1 MKNILWKCFGLC
13 AALSVILLLAGRAAR
28 AQATTG
34 TILGQVT
41 DSTGAVIPGATVT
54 AMDEDK
60 GVTFT
65 GRSNGTGNYV
75 ILNLTP
81 GSYTVTASH
90 TGFGNSVQSNAVL
103 VIDQKLLLNFRL
115 APGNVTTTVQVT
127 DQPTMLQTQSAEVG
141 TVIGGEDITALPLL
155 SRNFYDL
162 TLLVPGVAQVGGSI
176 NSNAISV
183 SGQREFANSVLL
195 DGVES
200 TTNRTQDVTVTPSVD
215 SVQEFKVITS
225 SYDAEY
231 GDAAGG
237 VIQVQTKAGTNK
249 FHGTAYEFFRPNFLT
264 AKPYSF
270 GGPEPAPTLKRHNFG
285 GTIGG
290 PIFKDRSFFFF
301 SYEAGRENNAYTYLD
316 STIPVGLIKTQPDGS
331 VDLSGLVDPNA
342 GLDPSFCNGNPCPAA
357 GSVDPIFDPA
367 VQYKCFGFCDA
378 QQFSGNI
385 IPASRVSAAG
395 LNTLLNFYPKP
406 NVTGIRNGWFSNY
419 AVDSPVTANTNQ
431 IDTRFDQVITQ
442 ADRLYAIYH
451 WGSNNQLVTDP
462 YHGGTVVPG
471 AGDADQ
477 ANKQNDGAQSISV
490 TEDHLFSPTKLNEF
504 RFGYTRYYQNQFSLL
519 NGTDY
524 STKYGAGNI
533 TVPGFSA
540 TVGFPYMDLAD
551 GYLAGGSTYKPY
563 HVLDSNYQFTDYV
576 TLTGISGHTI
586 KIGGDLRKLNSHPN
600 FSLFPTG
607 FQYYSSFSTAE
618 TSDATFNASGGYAP
632 YVANGWNA
640 YGGSDI
646 ADLLLGIP
654 QVVDIGL
661 QLTNPHTKSWDLD
674 LYAQDSW
681 KATQKLTINY
691 GLRYEYQNPYTEAQ
705 NHMSNYDVAHNR
717 ILIAGLGGNS
727 NSLVAP
733 RKNQFAPRI
742 GFAYQANSK
751 TVLRGGFG
759 FFYTPEND
767 GREDFLTKNIPYA
780 TQASYFNTPYNGYL
794 AYQLDAGVPRS
805 TTILAPTSGG
815 YIDPS
820 TVPNGPL
827 NVTYALDPNIR
838 TGYSE
843 SFNAAVERQVGSS
856 ISVDLAYVGSV
867 SHALPYQIGDIN
879 QNPLDGTNS
888 YDNRLTTDL
897 GKIQY
902 LTDSGFGNY
911 NSMQLKVSKRES
923 RNLSFLASYTY
934 SHNLDNGPAPFNLG
948 HINNDTPQDPYN
960 LRIEY
965 ASADS
970 DLRHNFVFSGLWR
983 IPIGQGQR
991 YFSNWG
997 TVTNAILGGWQLN
1010 AIYQM
1015 QSGTPV
1021 NVVRGN
1027 NPTGSSAGLRPNLVG
1042 KPELSRGK
1050 RTLAHYF
1057 NTAAFTNDPFSGP
1070 TGDPLALGNAGRNL
1084 VVGPGNINLDASIF
1098 KEVPIFEQAKLQL
1111 RMESFNAL
1119 NTPHFGNPD
1128 GSVSS
1133 GTFGAITRQNGGQ
1146 RDNRKVQLDVKIL
1159 F

>member
-1 MKNILWKCFGLC
+1 MKHILCWCFGLC
-13 AALSVILLLAGRAAR
+13 AAFCVAFLLVGEAN

-34 TILGQVT
+34 LIVGRVT
-41 DSTGAVIPGATVT
+41 DSTGAVIPGAVIT
-54 AMDEDK
+54 ATDNDK

-65 GRSNGTGNYV
+65 GLSDGTGNYV
-75 ILNLTP
+75 ILNAPP
-81 GSYTVTASH
+81 GAYTVTVSH
-90 TGFGNSVQSNAVL
+90 PGFGDATQSNAVL
-103 VIDQKLLLNFRL
+103 AIDQKLLLNFRL
-115 APGNVTTTVQVT
+115 MPGSVATTVEVT
-127 DQPTMLQTQSAEVG
+127 DKPSMLQTQSAEVG

-176 NSNAISV
+176 NSYALSV
-183 SGQREFANSVLL
+183 SGQREFANSILL

-231 GDAAGG
+231 GNAAGG
-237 VIQVQTKAGTNK
+237 VVQVQTKAGSNS

-264 AKPYSF
+264 AKPYAF
-270 GGPEPAPTLKRHNFG
+270 GGTRPAPTLKRHNFG
-285 GTIGG
+285 GTLGG
-290 PIFKDRSFFFF
+290 PVFKNRSFFFV
-301 SYEAGRENNAYTYLD
+301 SYEGGRENNAYTYLD
-316 STIPVGLIKTQPDGS
+316 STIPFGLIKKLPDGS

-342 GLDPSFCNGNPCPAA
+342 GLDSSQCNGKPCPKA
-357 GSVDPIFDPA
+357 GTVDPIFDPA
-367 VQYKCFGFCDA
+367 VQYACYGFCKA
-378 QQFSGNI
+378 KQFPGNI
-385 IPASRVSAAG
+385 IPANRVSAAG
-395 LNTLLNFYPKP
+395 LNTLFNFYPKP
-406 NVTGIRNGWFSNY
+406 NLPGKRNGWFSNY

-431 IDTRFDQVITQ
+431 VDTRFDQVITQ
-442 ADRLYAIYH
+442 NDRLYAIYH

-490 TEDHLFSPTKLNEF
+490 AEDHIFSPTKLNEF
-504 RFGYTRYYQNQFSLL
+504 RFGYTRYYQDQLSLL

-524 STKYGAGNI
+524 STKYGVGNV
-533 TVPGFSA
+533 TVPGYSA
-540 TVGFPYMDLAD
+540 TVGYPYMFLAD
-551 GYLAGGSTYKPY
+551 GYLSGGSTYKPY
-563 HVLDSNYQFTDYV
+563 HVLDSNFQYTDYF
-576 TLTGISGHTI
+576 TLTGLSGHTI
-586 KIGGDLRKLNSHPN
+586 KFGGDLRKLNSHPN

-607 FQYYSSFSTAE
+607 FEYYSSFSSAE
-618 TSDATFNASGGYAP
+618 TSDATYNASGGYAA
-632 YVANGWNA
+632 YVPHGWNA

-646 ADLLLGIP
+646 ADLILGIP
-654 QVVDIGL
+654 QVVDMGL

-681 KATQKLTINY
+681 KITDNLTLNY
-691 GLRYEYQNPYTEAQ
+691 GLRYEYQNPYTEAHNQ
-705 NHMSNYDVAHNR
+705 MSNYDVKTNR
-717 ILIAGLGGNS
+717 ILVAGLGGNS
-727 NSLVAP
+727 DSLVAA
-733 RKNQFAPRI
+733 RKDEFAPRI
-742 GFAYQANSK
+742 GFAYQVDQK

-759 FFYTPEND
+759 IFYTPEND
-767 GREDFLTKNIPYA
+767 GREDFLTKNIPFA
-780 TQASYFNTPYNGYL
+780 TQASYFNTPYNGYV

-805 TTILAPTSGG
+805 TKILAPTTGG

-827 NVTYALDPNIR
+827 NVTYAINPKIR
-838 TGYSE
+838 TGYAE

-856 ISVDLAYVGSV
+856 ISVDVAYVGST

-879 QNPLDGTNS
+879 QNPLNGKNKH
-888 YDNRLTTDL
+888 DNRLTTDL

-960 LRIEY
+960 LRTEY

-983 IPIGQGQR
+983 VPIGQGQR
-991 YFSNWG
+991 YFSHWS
-997 TVTNAILGGWQLN
+997 TVTNAVLGGWQLN

-1027 NPTGSSAGLRPNLVG
+1027 NPTGSSAGLRPDLVG
-1042 KPELSRGK
+1042 KPNLARGK
-1050 RTLAHYF
+1050 RTLAQYF
-1057 NTAAFTNDPFSGP
+1057 NTAAFTNDPFSGN
-1070 TGDPLALGNAGRNL
+1070 GGNPLAPGNAGRNI

-1098 KEVPIFEQAKLQL
+1098 KEVPVFERAKLQL

-1146 RDNRKVQLDVKIL
+1146 RDNRKVQLDVKVL